1 MKTFRAFGPTIG
13 KSKLSK
19 KIITFLNTH
28 IDKSQ
33 LSKKN
38 DYSSKLA
45 SQIQNEIKIPKAI
58 VNKSLSKELIKNIKI
73 YLNKSDVK
81 KIKEIKII
89 YQNTDKSRIEQ
100 LKLIG
105 D

>member
-1 MKTFRAFGPTIG
+1 MKTFRAFGPAIG

-45 SQIQNEIKIPKAI
+45 SQIQNEIKIPKSI
-58 VNKSLSKELIKNIKI
+58 VPLV
-73 YLNKSDVK
+73 LNFLFLT
-81 KIKEIKII
+81 
-89 YQNTDKSRIEQ
+89 N
-100 LKLIG
+100 LF
-105 D
+105 